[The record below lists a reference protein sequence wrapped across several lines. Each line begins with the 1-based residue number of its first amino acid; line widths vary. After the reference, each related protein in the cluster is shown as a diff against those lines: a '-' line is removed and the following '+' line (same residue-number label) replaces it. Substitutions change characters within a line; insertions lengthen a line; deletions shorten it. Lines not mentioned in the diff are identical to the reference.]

1 MLGSPLKKSS
11 RSSSGSII
19 TDGWGLPPNINTD
32 VGSAVAQHINW
43 GTPRGSPVKKS
54 GSSSPKLSKAVP
66 VIIQPVV
73 KLSAKASPKGKGAV
87 VAMGSSASESQV
99 DASGEKFLTDLL
111 KQIKTEDKVR
121 KRLTRYYR
129 LLREQRIPEAKK
141 YYRKHNLSNHID
153 YGMIGDM
160 VEVGNSPSGV
170 VAITPPGFS
179 PSNVVHISS
188 SDESPS
194 GKKIQ
199 PLSFGQA
206 YEKLNLPDK
215 HKSHKGAEVVSKSD
229 KADKADKASH
239 SSTSKKKATGLD
251 QLHKKVMN
259 IAVSPTFKPH
269 DPRYGDWA

>member
-1 MLGSPLKKSS
+1 
-11 RSSSGSII
+11 
-19 TDGWGLPPNINTD
+19 
-32 VGSAVAQHINW
+32 
-43 GTPRGSPVKKS
+43 
-54 GSSSPKLSKAVP
+54 
-66 VIIQPVV
+66 
-73 KLSAKASPKGKGAV
+73 
-87 VAMGSSASESQV
+87 MGSSASESQV
-99 DASGEKFLTDLL
+99 DAIGEKFLTDLL

-160 VEVGNSPSGV
+160 VEVGNSPSNV
-170 VAITPPGFS
+170 VDITPPGYS
-179 PSNVVHISS
+179 PSDIINVSS
-188 SDESPS
+188 SGESPS

-206 YEKLNLPDK
+206 YEKLVLPVK
-215 HKSHKGAEVVSKSD
+215 HKSHKGAEVVSKSDKSD